1 MMDFFAIVLGIGP
14 YIVGA
19 LILGFILGGSAG
31 WILNNPQ
38 RWLFFVILGL
48 SLLPVGGGGDAV
60 EGSLFRQ
67 LVWGGMFLFCAYSAL
82 RNEKGAFK
90 IPTRLIPWGV
100 MLLFSFVLVSVF
112 WSPYKAVSFK
122 RVVQVAGVLVIGLM
136 VARLSFEGKG
146 LLSQLRIPA
155 SVFVLLGLM
164 VTVFS
169 PGSAF
174 DPDHA
179 LKAFTSHK
187 NTWGQFSMLA
197 CLILLFDLLR
207 AQKHFQF
214 IGLLLVISI
223 ASLLASRSATSI
235 LSFALVAGAV
245 GVWLLITRGGT
256 LGRSIIFGLVL
267 LFALASQIYTMSE
280 GVLPFERLVDGI
292 YTVTGKNQT
301 LTGRAYLW
309 QLMASEIGRHPWFGI
324 GYGGFWIGK
333 EGAAGA
339 VIAHLNWGPP
349 SQAHNGY
356 IDVVNEIGLIG
367 LALLLIVLVQH
378 VAKIF
383 RLYRM
388 GGQNDALFHGALL
401 FSILTI
407 NYAETSLLRTTHFWW
422 IVFCASLLEVH
433 ARVSTLA
440 SQPTPIGFAVGNSNP
455 MQRGAQL

>member
-1 MMDFFAIVLGIGP
+1 MTDFFAIVLAIGP
-14 YIVGA
+14 YLIGA
-19 LILGFILGGSAG
+19 LILGFLLGGSAG
-31 WILNNPQ
+31 WLLNNPH

-82 RNEKGAFK
+82 RNEKGIFR

-100 MLLFSFVLVSVF
+100 MLLFFFVLASVF
-112 WSPYKAVSFK
+112 WSPYKVVSFK

-146 LLSQLRIPA
+146 LLSQLKIPV
-155 SVFVLLGLM
+155 SIFILLGLM
-164 VTVFS
+164 VAAFS
-169 PGSAF
+169 PGFAF
-174 DPDHA
+174 DNDHA

-197 CLILLFDLLR
+197 CMVFLFDLLR
-207 AQKHFQF
+207 AQKHRQF

-223 ASLLASRSATSI
+223 VSLLASRSTTSI
-235 LSFALVAGAV
+235 LSFVLITGTV
-245 GVWLLITRGGT
+245 GVWLLIMRAGV
-256 LGRSIIFGLVL
+256 LGRSVVFGLVL
-267 LFALASQIYTMSE
+267 LFALALQIYTVRE
-280 GVLPFERLVDGI
+280 GVLPFEKLVDDI
-292 YTVTGKNQT
+292 YVLTGKNQT
-301 LTGRAYLW
+301 LTGRTYLW
-309 QLMASEIGRHPWFGI
+309 QLMTSEIERHPWFGI

-356 IDVVNEIGLIG
+356 IDVINEIGLIG
-367 LALLLIVLVQH
+367 LVLLLIVLVQH
-378 VAKIF
+378 AAKIF

-401 FSILTI
+401 TSILII
-407 NYAETSLLRTTHFWW
+407 NYAETSLLRTTHLWW
-422 IVFCASLLEVH
+422 IVFCISLLEVH
-433 ARVSTLA
+433 ARVSTLTA
-440 SQPTPIGFAVGNSNP
+440 QPKPKIFVARNSYTI
-455 MQRGAQL
+455 QRGARL